1 MSIILNIVFLRGS
14 MPVLVKASLYHTI
27 KIGMI
32 TGSKARVSTCEVK
45 NNIGFFAKWSRIQRI
60 QDYDKSLKHELES
73 V

>member
-1 MSIILNIVFLRGS
+1 M
-14 MPVLVKASLYHTI
+14 LVKASLYHTI

-60 QDYDKSLKHELES
+60 QGL
-73 V
+73 